1 MNEREFLKEINS
13 KANEDRDL
21 TPKMVE
27 ELLSQGQALAV
38 KKRFNILSLFFR
50 RKSARQIIADNFEII
65 LDRTDYFQLNKLLEI
80 LMKNSQTSD
89 IVKEKFDTVI
99 KRFYSTQDV
108 KPEYRDAGLLGAERV
123 EFYRTCKKTYTYA
136 DDLIKA
142 HMDTITQG
150 EVTIEELQKLKLSEE
165 TNEKLNAKLESQKQE
180 VAREM
185 LSSIPLEKKTI
196 GERQQLIS
204 DYIPTIARIIYELR
218 REQNARMVD
227 IEKIGRGGYSKV
239 YQIGEKVL
247 KIGKPRETYKI
258 PNHPRILQPLTR
270 TNLIDERD
278 NNKIFGCIEVSD
290 RVDRLCE
297 SKEQEQELK
306 DNEEAVEK
314 LYQIYKELRDDGIVW
329 TDVRFANVGKLR
341 KRNVPKLDGEE
352 MDVDPEAVGMDK
364 SVKGKVL
371 EVGEWVIIDTDYIC
385 KEEDYSKS
393 ITYSINSYF
402 KEFERRWQQ
411 ERQGKIAEKYH
422 SIERL
427 QNQNSSTKRYETR
440 KGEISQEEEEL

>member
-1 MNEREFLKEINS
+1 MNERKFLKEINS
-13 KANEDRDL
+13 KVNEDRDL
-21 TPKMVE
+21 IPKMVE
-27 ELLSQGQALAV
+27 ELLSQGQALVV
-38 KKRFNILSLFFR
+38 KKRFNILSSFFR
-50 RKSARQIIADNFEII
+50 RKSVRQIIADNFETI

-80 LMKNSQTSD
+80 LMQNSQTSD

-142 HMDTITQG
+142 HIDTITQG
-150 EVTIEELQKLKLSEE
+150 EITIEELQELKLSEE
-165 TNEKLNAKLESQKQE
+165 ANAKLETQKQK
-180 VAREM
+180 VAREL

-196 GERQQLIS
+196 KQRQQLIS
-204 DYIPTIARIIYELR
+204 DYIPTIDRIIYELQ
-218 REQNARMVD
+218 REQNVRMVD

-290 RVDRLCE
+290 RVDMLCN
-297 SKEQEQELK
+297 SKEQEKALEE
-306 DNEEAVEK
+306 NEEAVEK
-314 LYQIYKELRDDGIVW
+314 LYQIYKELRDDGIIW

-371 EVGEWVIIDTDYIC
+371 EVGEWVIIDTDYIWR
-385 KEEDYSKS
+385 EEDNKSMAYSKK
-393 ITYSINSYF
+393 SYF
-402 KEFERRWQQ
+402 KEFERRWHQ
-411 ERQGKIAEKYH
+411 ERQGKIGEKFQRRENEGETVRY
-422 SIERL
+422 
-427 QNQNSSTKRYETR
+427 TKPYEL
-440 KGEISQEEEEL
+440 GHMGIINEEER

>member
-1 MNEREFLKEINS
+1 LNEREFLKEINS

-27 ELLSQGQALAV
+27 ELLSQGQALVV
-38 KKRFNILSLFFR
+38 KKRFNILSLFFK
-50 RKSARQIIADNFEII
+50 RKSASQIIADNFATI

-80 LMKNSQTSD
+80 LMQNSQTSD

-150 EVTIEELQKLKLSEE
+150 EVTIEELQELKLSEE
-165 TNEKLNAKLESQKQE
+165 ANEKLNAKLETQKQE
-180 VAREM
+180 IAREM
-185 LSSIPLEKKTI
+185 LSSISLEKKTI
-196 GERQQLIS
+196 KQRQQLIS
-204 DYIPTIARIIYELR
+204 DYIPTIDRIIYELQ
-218 REQNARMVD
+218 REQNVRMVD

-290 RVDRLCE
+290 RVDMLCN
-297 SKEQEQELK
+297 SKEQEQVLEG
-306 DNEEAVEK
+306 NEEAVEK
-314 LYQIYKELRDDGIVW
+314 LYQIYKELRDDGIIW

-341 KRNVPKLDGEE
+341 KRNVPTLDGEE

-364 SVKGKVL
+364 SVKRKAL

-385 KEEDYSKS
+385 KEEDYNKS

-402 KEFERRWQQ
+402 RQFERRWHQ
-411 ERQGKIAEKYH
+411 ERQGKIGKEYRSKENIGGQEEY
-422 SIERL
+422 
-427 QNQNSSTKRYETR
+427 TKPYEL
-440 KGEISQEEEEL
+440 GCVEIMEEEER

>member
-1 MNEREFLKEINS
+1 MNERKFLKEINS

-21 TPKMVE
+21 TPNMVE
-27 ELLSQGQALAV
+27 ELLSQGQALIV
-38 KKRFNILSLFFR
+38 KKRFNILSLFFK
-50 RKSARQIIADNFEII
+50 RKSASQIIADNFATI

-80 LMKNSQTSD
+80 LMQNSQTSE

-99 KRFYSTQDV
+99 KKFYSTQDV
-108 KPEYRDAGLLGAERV
+108 KPEYRDAVLLGAERLK
-123 EFYRTCKKTYTYA
+123 FYRMCKKTYTYA
-136 DDLIKA
+136 NDLIKA
-142 HMDTITQG
+142 HMDIITQG
-150 EVTIEELQKLKLSEE
+150 EVTIEELQELKLSEE
-165 TNEKLNAKLESQKQE
+165 ANEKLNAKLETQKQE
-180 VAREM
+180 IAREM

-196 GERQQLIS
+196 KQRQQLIS
-204 DYIPTIARIIYELR
+204 DYIPTIDRIIYELQ

-227 IEKIGRGGYSKV
+227 IERIGRGGYSKV

-290 RVDRLCE
+290 RVDLLCS
-297 SKEQEQELK
+297 SKEQEQELA

-314 LYQIYKELRDDGIVW
+314 LYQIYKELSDDGIIW

-371 EVGEWVIIDTDYIC
+371 EVGEWVIIDTDYIWR
-385 KEEDYSKS
+385 EDDDKSMAYSKK
-393 ITYSINSYF
+393 SYF
-402 KEFERRWQQ
+402 KEFKRRWYQ
-411 ERQGKIAEKYH
+411 EKQGKIGEKFKRRENDRDQEGYT
-422 SIERL
+422 R
-427 QNQNSSTKRYETR
+427 RYEL
-440 KGEISQEEEEL
+440 GSEEEER